1 MPADIR
7 ERQAPMTVSD
17 LLDTLPV
24 AAVAAPMSGPAQGRW
39 TYADY
44 AALPEDG
51 NRYEIIAGVLY
62 MTPAPETGHQI
73 TSNLIATFLTIHI
86 QLTGLGKVLTA
97 PTDVELAPDTV
108 VQPDIVVVLTANLG
122 IITRSRII
130 GAPDLVVEILSPG
143 TAGYDRREKQD
154 AYARAGVREY
164 WVVDPAAQ
172 TVEVLVLEQG
182 AYRSRG
188 AFRGKARLP
197 SQAAPLP
204 VPVERF
210 FQE

>member
-1 MPADIR
+1 MP
-7 ERQAPMTVSD
+7 VSD
-17 LLDTLPV
+17 LRDTLPV
-24 AAVAAPMSGPAQGRW
+24 VAVATPMIGPPQGRW

-62 MTPAPETGHQI
+62 MTLAPEIGHQM
-73 TSNLIATFLTIHI
+73 TSNRMATFLTIHI
-86 QLTGLGKVLTA
+86 QFTGLGAVLTA
-97 PTDVELAPDTV
+97 PTDVELALDTV
-108 VQPDIVVVLTANLG
+108 VQPDIVVVLSANLG

-154 AYARAGVREY
+154 AYARAGVRDY

-172 TVEVLVLEQG
+172 TVEVLTLDRS

-188 AFRGKARLP
+188 VFRGQARLP
-197 SQAAPLP
+197 SQTAPLP

>member
-1 MPADIR
+1 
-7 ERQAPMTVSD
+7 MTVSD

-24 AAVAAPMSGPAQGRW
+24 VTVAAPLGGPPQGRW

-62 MTPAPETGHQI
+62 MTPAPETEHQ
-73 TSNLIATFLTIHI
+73 SVSARMVTFLVTHI
-86 QLTGLGKVLTA
+86 QFAGLGRVFAA

-108 VQPDIVVVLTANLG
+108 VQPDIVVILNANLG

-197 SQAAPLP
+197 SQTAPLP